1 MPDLPGA
8 LAAWKSDTYGSKRN
22 PLIAHAAPLSRR
34 RFCFIVS
41 AMTSASSLF
50 RPESLEARRLSWL
63 GRPTVLRSVPLTVVA
78 CFSIVFVIAVA
89 LFLVFG
95 EYTRRVKVAGVI
107 LPVDGLTRLVAPQ
120 PGWVASLAVGE
131 GDKVKRGDVLY
142 VLSID
147 STTSLGNTQDAITD
161 VLRDK
166 KRELTAALERQM
178 EIETIE
184 KRALRDQVDSM
195 QRELAQVDSQVDLLE
210 RFTDEMRE
218 FAERQQKLVSRGIS
232 ISRDYEARL
241 QAFNAQR
248 VQLESLRR
256 ERIQLA
262 ARLGESRN
270 QLAGFD
276 LQAAEKKSAIRQ
288 QIFDID
294 QQISQSE
301 AKREL
306 QITAPRDGTVTG
318 IITLPG
324 QTVTTGTPL
333 LTIVP
338 DGEPLVA
345 QLLAPS
351 NAIGFVRQ
359 GSKVL
364 LRYEAFPYQKFGQY
378 PGSVSLISRATLRPE
393 EVAQLNAGSIDPR
406 NSPSLYRVTVQPDA
420 PFVSAYGRHERLQ
433 AGMQVEAHILAETR
447 PIYQWIL
454 EPVYGLRGA
463 IMADGDHG

>member
-1 MPDLPGA
+1 
-8 LAAWKSDTYGSKRN
+8 
-22 PLIAHAAPLSRR
+22 
-34 RFCFIVS
+34 
-41 AMTSASSLF
+41 MTDNSPLF
-50 RPESLEARRLSWL
+50 RPESFEARRLSWL
-63 GRPTVLRSVPLTVVA
+63 GRPTVLHNIPTTVVA
-78 CFSIVFVIAVA
+78 GFSIVFVVAVA

-95 EYTRRVKVAGVI
+95 EYTRRVRVAGVI
-107 LPVDGLTRLVAPQ
+107 LPIDGLTRLVAPQ
-120 PGWVASLAVGE
+120 PGWVTSLAVSE

-147 STTSLGNTQDAITD
+147 STTSLGNTQGAITD

-166 KRELTAALERQM
+166 KEELEAAFGRQAQIVK
-178 EIETIE
+178 IEE
-184 KRALRDQVDSM
+184 RALQDQADAM
-195 QRELAQVDSQVDLLE
+195 QRELVQVDSQVVLLE
-210 RFTDEMRE
+210 RFTDEMWE
-218 FAERQQKLVSRGIS
+218 FAERQQDLVSRGIS
-232 ISRDYEARL
+232 ISRDYESRL

-248 VQLESLRR
+248 IQLESLRR

-262 ARLGESRN
+262 SRLAESRS
-270 QLAGFD
+270 QLSGFD
-276 LQAAEKKSAIRQ
+276 LQAAEKKGAISQ
-288 QIFDID
+288 QILDMD

-318 IITLPG
+318 IISLPG
-324 QTVTTGTPL
+324 QTVTAGTPL

-338 DGEPLVA
+338 DDRPLVA
-345 QLLAPS
+345 QLLAAS

-359 GSKVL
+359 GSDVL

-393 EVAQLNAGSIDPR
+393 EIAQLNAGGIDPA
-406 NSPSLYRVTVQPDA
+406 NSPSLYRITVRPNE
-420 PFVSAYGRHERLQ
+420 PFVSAYGRHEPLQ
-433 AGMQVEAHILAETR
+433 AGMQVEAHILADTR

-463 IMADGDHG
+463 VAAEGGHG